1 MEGAG
6 FCSGASAASIAAA
19 WEAATAASPRPVV
32 RTRAASSR
40 DTHGWM
46 ALWAIRQAELGTPDH
61 RCWSV
66 DLYARLELLA
76 RAYYRRFFPR
86 TDHAMREAAWT
97 DLWARWC
104 DRAPGPDV
112 CCTDEAGVVRYV
124 QRSLANAMNSLC
136 RKRAVRRRL
145 VTQRPWDIE
154 LLVHASGLLTEGAQD
169 VVERAQAEAM
179 AEMTLAFFD
188 DALPRL
194 LGPHRRGR
202 AEEVLR
208 LVQERFAMVRGDV
221 SFSELVTAAAAGGSK
236 RTIENRMRQR
246 YVRALQV
253 VMTTI
258 DDHVKDVI
266 ADGYDPDALRAGA
279 ARLFSDRASI
289 RLRPPRALSARMTS
303 TRATCRARAEGPSR
317 T

>member
-6 FCSGASAASIAAA
+6 VCSGSSAASIEAA
-19 WEAATAASPRPVV
+19 WDATNAAEPRPVR
-32 RTRAASSR
+32 RTRASSSR

-46 ALWAIRQAELGTPDH
+46 ALWAIRHAAAGTPDH
-61 RCWSV
+61 RRWSV

-112 CCTDEAGVVRYV
+112 RCSDEAGVVRYV

-154 LLVHASGLLTEGAQD
+154 LLVHASGLLTEGAPD

-194 LGPHRRGR
+194 LGPRRRGR

-208 LVQERFAMVRGDV
+208 LVQERLAMVRGDV
-221 SFSELVTAAAAGGSK
+221 SFGELVTAAAAGGSK

-246 YVRALQV
+246 YVRALHV

-258 DDHVKDVI
+258 DDHLKDVI

-279 ARLFSDRASI
+279 ARLFSDRASV
-289 RLRPPRALSARMTS
+289 RLRPPRALT
-303 TRATCRARAEGPSR
+303 G
-317 T
+317 

>member
-1 MEGAG
+1 
-6 FCSGASAASIAAA
+6 
-19 WEAATAASPRPVV
+19 
-32 RTRAASSR
+32 
-40 DTHGWM
+40 M
-46 ALWAIRQAELGTPDH
+46 ALWAIRHAAAGTPDH
-61 RCWSV
+61 RRWSV

-104 DRAPGPDV
+104 DRPQPGGFPPHRGEAWTDLWARWCDRAPGPDV
-112 CCTDEAGVVRYV
+112 RCSDEAGVVRYV

-154 LLVHASGLLTEGAQD
+154 LLVHASGLLTEGAPD

-194 LGPHRRGR
+194 LGPRRRGR

-208 LVQERFAMVRGDV
+208 LVQERLAMVRGDV
-221 SFSELVTAAAAGGSK
+221 SFGELVTAAAAGGSK

-246 YVRALQV
+246 YVRALHV

-258 DDHVKDVI
+258 DDHLKDVI

-279 ARLFSDRASI
+279 ARLFSDRASV
-289 RLRPPRALSARMTS
+289 RLRPPRALT
-303 TRATCRARAEGPSR
+303 G
-317 T
+317 

>member
-6 FCSGASAASIAAA
+6 VCSGSSAASIEAA
-19 WEAATAASPRPVV
+19 WEATIAAEPRPVL

-46 ALWAIRQAELGTPDH
+46 ALWAIRHAAAGTPDH
-61 RCWSV
+61 RRWSV

-112 CCTDEAGVVRYV
+112 RCSDEAGVVRYV

-154 LLVHASGLLTEGAQD
+154 LLVHASGLLTEGTQD

-194 LGPHRRGR
+194 LGPRRRGR

-208 LVQERFAMVRGDV
+208 LVQERLAMIRGDV
-221 SFSELVTAAAAGGSK
+221 SFGELVTAAAAGGSK

-246 YVRALQV
+246 YVRALHV

-258 DDHVKDVI
+258 DDHVTDVI

-279 ARLFSDRASI
+279 VRLFSDRASI
-289 RLRPPRALSARMTS
+289 RRRPPRALT
-303 TRATCRARAEGPSR
+303 G
-317 T
+317 

>member
-1 MEGAG
+1 MEGVG
-6 FCSGASAASIAAA
+6 VCSGSSAASIDAAWQAAA
-19 WEAATAASPRPVV
+19 AAEARPVV
-32 RTRAASSR
+32 GTRAASSR

-46 ALWAIRQAELGTPDH
+46 ALWAIRHAAPGTPDH
-61 RCWSV
+61 RRWSV
-66 DLYARLELLA
+66 DLYARLEILA
-76 RAYYRRFFPR
+76 RAHYRRFFPR
-86 TDHAMREAAWT
+86 TDPAMREAAWT

-104 DRAPGPDV
+104 ERAPGPDV
-112 CCTDEAGVVRYV
+112 RFTDEPGVVRYV

-154 LLVHASGLLTEGAQD
+154 LLVHASSLLTEGAQD
-169 VVERAQAEAM
+169 VIERAQAEAM

-194 LGPHRRGR
+194 LGPLRRGR

-208 LVQERFAMVRGDV
+208 LVQERLAMVRGDV
-221 SFSELVTAAAAGGSK
+221 SFGELVTAAAAGGSK

-246 YVRALQV
+246 YVRALHV

-258 DDHVKDVI
+258 DDHIEDVI

-279 ARLFSDRASI
+279 ARLFSDRASV
-289 RLRPPRALSARMTS
+289 RLRPPRAIT
-303 TRATCRARAEGPSR
+303 G
-317 T
+317 